1 MEPNYLWILYYPTTT
16 TMVIKLTNEEK
27 KIAENY
33 ECFENFIRE
42 ELEDKYDFCIDDCS
56 YMVSDTY
63 EYDRR
68 GF

>member
-1 MEPNYLWILYYPTTT
+1 
-16 TMVIKLTNEEK
+16 MVIKLTNEEK
-27 KIAENY
+27 MIAEDY
-33 ECFENFIRE
+33 ESFENFIRE
-42 ELEDKYDFCIDDCS
+42 ELEDKYDFTLDDCA